1 MKDYAEYLESNLEKN
16 HPEFLQTIT
25 TKFNTPSVSMAEAI
39 SEHFGETR
47 ITVLKNVIE
56 MGIRQLYLSFDLD
69 IRKELAEAADGKTT
83 KFMLSKGA
91 KITSTTAFGHFEDE
105 WTDWRMQN
113 YSSRIHE
120 RASEMLEEDSS
131 LDGSDALMKA
141 CADLKSEFPW
151 EDGKC

>member
-1 MKDYAEYLESNLEKN
+1 MKDYAEYLKSNLEKN

-47 ITVLKNVIE
+47 ISVLKNVIE

-69 IRKELAEAADGKTT
+69 TRKELAEAADGKTT

-91 KITSTTAFGHFEDE
+91 KITSTTAFGTFEDE
-105 WTDWRMQN
+105 WTDWRMQH
-113 YSSRIHE
+113 YSSRLHG
-120 RASEMLEEDSS
+120 RASEILEGDSS
-131 LDGSDALMKA
+131 LDPNDAIMKA
-141 CADLKSEFPW
+141 SVELKSEFPW

>member
-47 ITVLKNVIE
+47 ISVLKNVIE
-56 MGIRQLYLSFDLD
+56 MGIRQLYLSFDAD
-69 IRKELAEAADGKTT
+69 TRKELAESADSKTT

-91 KITSTTAFGHFEDE
+91 KIRSINFLGDLEDE
-105 WTDWRMQN
+105 WSDWRMEN
-113 YSSRIHE
+113 FSHRLHD
-120 RASEMLEEDSS
+120 RASEILEGDTS
-131 LDGSDALMKA
+131 LDASDAIKKA
-141 CADLKSEFPW
+141 NDELRSEFPW
-151 EDGKC
+151 EGGKC